1 MDEKDDDGWIS
12 SIHDDVSMVM
22 LAMMMVVML
31 GMSSLTS
38 LPFLLMSSKRNNLE
52 LVWISPLNVFYIV
65 EAIWEMLSWLP
76 LFSNVITS
84 LMDDILQLLIWQTR
98 IKSFLHFV
106 FMFVVDFN
114 RWRQF
119 KNFSWDGGHKVGF

>member
-1 MDEKDDDGWIS
+1 
-12 SIHDDVSMVM
+12 MVM

-65 EAIWEMLSWLP
+65 EAI
-76 LFSNVITS
+76 
-84 LMDDILQLLIWQTR
+84 
-98 IKSFLHFV
+98 
-106 FMFVVDFN
+106 
-114 RWRQF
+114 
-119 KNFSWDGGHKVGF
+119 